1 MSMTSAALARTHA
14 VSPEF
19 TIVPPVREAVGSVI
33 CTGSIEKSCF
43 AGSRARFRQGELSR
57 VPCYERV
64 STRLTTLK
72 HIGEQVDDSGLAAVP
87 GVMITDPGWLGAQ
100 VDAAGRRYRLA
111 DRPTLGVLWWY
122 SASSV
127 LLGLLVAERDPGLD
141 HVTLLMHRV
150 DGRLLDARSNRAL
163 ADFGTLG
170 NALSVPIE
178 TVVRATGAR
187 RRALWA
193 IATDSLANRV
203 LWAGG
208 SPGDAFRLAALVGP
222 KLPTPRYVTVSG
234 RLVVRRA
241 SCCLIYLAPGE
252 AKCVSCPRQTPEE
265 RVRRLSHGG

>member
-1 MSMTSAALARTHA
+1 LH
-14 VSPEF
+14 
-19 TIVPPVREAVGSVI
+19 
-33 CTGSIEKSCF
+33 GSIEKSCF
-43 AGSRARFRQGELSR
+43 AGSLARFHRGELSR
-57 VPCYERV
+57 DLCYERV
-64 STRLTTLK
+64 STQLTTLK
-72 HIGEQVDDSGLAAVP
+72 HIGEQVDDSGLVAVP

-127 LLGLLVAERDPGLD
+127 LLGLAVAERDPGLD
-141 HVTLLMHRV
+141 HVTLLVHRV
-150 DGRLLDARSNRAL
+150 DGRLLDARSDRAL
-163 ADFGTLG
+163 DAGTLG

-178 TVVRATGAR
+178 AVVRATGAR

-208 SPGDAFRLAALVGP
+208 SPGDASRLAAMVGP
-222 KLPTPRYVTVSG
+222 ELPTPRYVTVSG

-252 AKCVSCPRQTPEE
+252 SKCVSCPRQSPEE

>member
-1 MSMTSAALARTHA
+1 LH
-14 VSPEF
+14 
-19 TIVPPVREAVGSVI
+19 
-33 CTGSIEKSCF
+33 GSIEKSCF
-43 AGSRARFRQGELSR
+43 AGSRARFHRGELSR
-57 VPCYERV
+57 VLCYERV

-72 HIGEQVDDSGLAAVP
+72 HIGEEVDESGLAAVP

-111 DRPTLGVLWWY
+111 NRPALGVLWWY

-127 LLGLLVAERDPGLD
+127 LLGLLVAERDPRLD
-141 HVTLLMHRV
+141 HVTLLVHS
-150 DGRLLDARSNRAL
+150 DGRLLDARSDRAL
-163 ADFGTLG
+163 ADPGTLG
-170 NALSVPIE
+170 DALSVPIDA
-178 TVVRATGAR
+178 VARATGAR

-208 SPGDAFRLAALVGP
+208 SPGEALRLAALVGP
-222 KLPTPRYVTVSG
+222 ELPTPRYVNVSG

-252 AKCVSCPRQTPEE
+252 PKCVSCPRQTPEE
-265 RVRRLSHGG
+265 RVRRLSHGR